1 MKLSLYLPTMTA
13 QRPPAD
19 PVAAFERIRDLA
31 AAADEAG
38 FAAVWVPDH
47 FMPFGEPGSYVF
59 EAWTTLAALARET
72 TRIRLGQLV
81 TGNGYRN
88 PALLAKMASTL
99 DVIAGGRFTFGIGA
113 GWFGP
118 EYEAFGFDF
127 PPVRERLARL
137 EEALRITLAMWSGTP
152 TTFDGTYY
160 RTSGVVDQP
169 TGVQSPHI
177 PVMVAGAGEKVTL
190 RLVAQYADMCN
201 VQLAPDEVARRYA
214 VLARHCEAVGRDY
227 RTITKT
233 STSYC
238 LIADTDEE
246 ARAAVPPWTPSV
258 FPGDVGAYGLVGTL
272 DTVHER
278 LAAYAEA
285 GVDELIVGFHDPLDT
300 ETLKAFAGEFLDDR
314 PVPQSAQAATPG
326 PRSAAEPAVASSP

>member
-13 QRPPAD
+13 QRPPTD

-31 AAADEAG
+31 VAADEAG
-38 FAAVWVPDH
+38 FATIWAPDH
-47 FMPFGEPGSYVF
+47 FMPFGEAGAYVF

-72 TRIRLGQLV
+72 SRVRLGQLV

-99 DVIAGGRFTFGIGA
+99 DVIAAGRLTFGIGA

-118 EYEAFGFDF
+118 EYEAFGVDF
-127 PPVRERLARL
+127 PPPGERLARL
-137 EEALRITLAMWSGTP
+137 EEALQITLGMWTGSP

-160 RTSGVVDQP
+160 RTSGVVNQP
-169 TGVQSPHI
+169 AGVQSPHI

-201 VQLAPDEVARRYA
+201 VQLAPEQVAAKFA
-214 VLARHCEAVGRDY
+214 VLAGHCDAVGRDY
-227 RTITKT
+227 RAITKT

-238 LIADTDEE
+238 LIADTDEQ
-246 ARAAVPPWTPSV
+246 ARAALPPWTPTV
-258 FPGDVGAYGLVGTL
+258 FPGDVGAYGLVGTI
-272 DTVHER
+272 DTIHQR
-278 LAAYAEA
+278 LAAYEQA
-285 GVDELIVGFHDPLDT
+285 GVEELIVAFHDPLDT
-300 ETLKAFAGEFLDDR
+300 TALTAFAAQFLHDR
-314 PVPQSAQAATPG
+314 PVTADT
-326 PRSAAEPAVASSP
+326 R